1 MLQEMRLEFV
11 IPVYNEEECLD
22 ELTERLSELRRQSQS
37 LRIEAIFVD
46 DGSTDGSLSKLTA
59 AADRHDF
66 FKVVSLSRNFGHQ
79 TAVTAG
85 LDASTADVVAIVDA
99 DLQDPPEL
107 VLDMYERMAEGYEV
121 VYGQRTQRRGES
133 LYKRL
138 TANIFYRFMS
148 ALCDVEIPRD
158 TGDFRLMSRRVV
170 EAVGRMPERH
180 RFLRGMVPWVG
191 FRSVAFPYVRE
202 PRFRG
207 ETKYPTRKMLRFAVD
222 ASLSFS
228 PALLGIAVYVGVL
241 IAAAGGL
248 AGAVLTY
255 VRLFTPYSV
264 PGITAVIVAMVIL
277 SGIQILML
285 GVTGAY
291 IGRLFEESKRRP
303 LYFIDRTWN
312 LSHDDQ
318 EA

>member
-22 ELTERLSELRRQSQS
+22 ELTERLSELRRQSQD
-37 LRIEAIFVD
+37 LRIEVIFVD
-46 DGSTDGSLSKLTA
+46 DGSTDGSLGKLTA
-59 AADRHDF
+59 AADQHDF

-85 LDASTADVVAIVDA
+85 LDVSTADVVAIVDA

-138 TANIFYRFMS
+138 TANLFYRFMS
-148 ALCDVEIPRD
+148 ALCDIEIPRD

-202 PRFRG
+202 PRFKG

-228 PALLGIAVYVGVL
+228 PALLGVAVYAGVL

-264 PGITAVIVAMVIL
+264 PGITAVIVVMVIL

-312 LSHDDQ
+312 LNRDSQ

>member
-11 IPVYNEEECLD
+11 IPVFNEEECLD
-22 ELTERLSELRRQSQS
+22 ELMNRLAELRRQSQS

-46 DGSTDGSLSKLTA
+46 DGSTDGSLGKLTA
-59 AADRHDF
+59 AADQHDF

-85 LDASTADVVAIVDA
+85 LDVSTADVVAIVDA

-133 LYKRL
+133 LYKRI

-148 ALCDVEIPRD
+148 ALCDTEIPRD

-202 PRFRG
+202 PRFKG

-228 PALLGIAVYVGVL
+228 PALLGVAVYAGVL
-241 IAAAGGL
+241 IAAAGAL

-255 VRLFTPYSV
+255 VRLFTPYAV

-312 LSHDDQ
+312 LNRDNQ
-318 EA
+318 KV

>member
-1 MLQEMRLEFV
+1 MLQKMRLEFV
-11 IPVYNEEECLD
+11 IPVYNEEDCLG
-22 ELTERLSELRRQSQS
+22 ELTSRLVELRSQSQS

-59 AADRHDF
+59 AAEQHDF

-85 LDASTADVVAIVDA
+85 LDVSTADVVAIVDA

-107 VLDMYERMAEGYEV
+107 VLDMYQRMAEGYEV
-121 VYGQRTQRRGES
+121 VYGQRTQRHGES

-138 TANIFYRFMS
+138 TAKIFYRLMS
-148 ALCDVEIPRD
+148 SFCDVEIPRD
-158 TGDFRLMSRRVV
+158 TGDFRLISRRVV
-170 EAVGRMPERH
+170 EAIGRMPERH
-180 RFLRGMVPWVG
+180 RFLRGMIPWVG
-191 FRSVAFPYVRE
+191 FRSVAFPYVRKS
-202 PRFRG
+202 RFGG

-228 PALLGIAVYVGVL
+228 SAPLGAAIYTGIVIAVS
-241 IAAAGGL
+241 GGL

-303 LYFIDRTWN
+303 LYFIDQTWN
-312 LSHDDQ
+312 LNQDHQ
-318 EA
+318 EG

>member
-22 ELTERLSELRRQSQS
+22 ELTERLSELRRQSQD
-37 LRIEAIFVD
+37 LRIEVIFVD
-46 DGSTDGSLSKLTA
+46 DGSTDGSLGKLTA
-59 AADRHDF
+59 AADQHDF

-85 LDASTADVVAIVDA
+85 LDVSTADVVAIVDA

-138 TANIFYRFMS
+138 TANLFYRFMS
-148 ALCDVEIPRD
+148 VLCDIEIPRD

-202 PRFRG
+202 PRFKG

-228 PALLGIAVYVGVL
+228 PALLGVAVYTGVL

-264 PGITAVIVAMVIL
+264 PGITAVIVVMVIL

-312 LSHDDQ
+312 LNHDSQ